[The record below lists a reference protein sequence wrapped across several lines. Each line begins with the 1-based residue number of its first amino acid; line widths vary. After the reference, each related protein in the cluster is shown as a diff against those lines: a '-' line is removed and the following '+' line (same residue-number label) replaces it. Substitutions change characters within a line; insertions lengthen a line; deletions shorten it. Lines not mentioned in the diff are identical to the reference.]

1 MGLSEGLN
9 LLALVI
15 VPLVA
20 VVVGQYLQTRSKK
33 KDEQYKIFK
42 ELLRSRVFGINA
54 ESVETYNMIHI
65 VFSSHKEVRK
75 CWDAYFASLCV
86 ENPSEDDLSDCEQ
99 KQLALLKEMA
109 KSLGYGDE
117 LSQAALATKY
127 LPKGMVQNYMD
138 DKRHRENYANTM
150 EVIGKLIANNVKR
163 NEPPK

>member
-54 ESVETYNMIHI
+54 ESVEAYNMIHI

-109 KSLGYGDE
+109 KLW
-117 LSQAALATKY
+117 ATV
-127 LPKGMVQNYMD
+127 MNYR
-138 DKRHRENYANTM
+138 KRHWPLSISQKAWSKTIWTTNVREKTMPIQWKLLAN
-150 EVIGKLIANNVKR
+150 
-163 NEPPK
+163 

>member
-20 VVVGQYLQTRSKK
+20 VAVGQYLQTRSKK

-54 ESVETYNMIHI
+54 ESVEAYNMIHI
-65 VFSSHKEVRK
+65 VFSSHEEVRN
-75 CWDAYFASLCV
+75 CWDAYYDSLCV
-86 ENPSEDDLSDCEQ
+86 ENPSEGDLSYCEQ
-99 KQLALLKEMA
+99 KQLVLLKEMA

-127 LPKGMVQNYMD
+127 LPKGMVQDHMA
-138 DKRHRENYANTM
+138 DKRQKENYANTL
-150 EVIGKLIANNVKR
+150 EAISKLIANNAKH
-163 NEPPK
+163 NESPK

>member
-54 ESVETYNMIHI
+54 ESVEAYNMIHDSLF
-65 VFSSHKEVRK
+65 FS
-75 CWDAYFASLCV
+75 
-86 ENPSEDDLSDCEQ
+86 
-99 KQLALLKEMA
+99 
-109 KSLGYGDE
+109 
-117 LSQAALATKY
+117 
-127 LPKGMVQNYMD
+127 
-138 DKRHRENYANTM
+138 
-150 EVIGKLIANNVKR
+150 
-163 NEPPK
+163 